1 MPMFKDFKTFILR
14 GNVMDLAVGVII
26 GGAFGKI
33 ISSLVTDILTPFIS
47 LLTGGVDFSGLKVR
61 VAGTDAGPIFMT
73 YGKFIQATIDFLV
86 IATVIFLMVRTLN
99 RFHKTAAAPV
109 TTKQCPRCKM
119 NIDKNATRCPHC
131 TSDI

>member
-1 MPMFKDFKTFILR
+1 MFKDFKAFILR

-33 ISSLVTDILTPFIS
+33 ISSLVADILTPLIGF
-47 LLTGGVDFSGLKVR
+47 LTGGVDFSGLNVR
-61 VAGTDAGPIFMT
+61 VAGTDAVPIFMT

-99 RFHKTAAAPV
+99 KFHKTASAPV

-119 NIDKNATRCPHC
+119 NIDKDATRCPHC